1 MAANK
6 QSLTVLLE
14 ADIYGITAEE
24 YSLGRSN
31 IEVAA
36 HMIEAGIRVI
46 QYREKEK
53 RAIGNSMKNA

>member
-6 QSLTVLLE
+6 HGLSGLLE

-36 HMIEAGIRVI
+36 YMIEAGIRVNK
-46 QYREKEK
+46 Y
-53 RAIGNSMKNA
+53 